1 MNPLKLALGF
11 FQCKQSQWFFQVVCQ
26 SAGALGGEPGSRRRV
41 AGQPSRV
48 GAGNAASKS
57 TAGSACEIRAS
68 LLGRCEATSLPWAGG
83 RRRVAEDVVGWR
95 RTSPSRG
102 HPCARSRGLSAQ
114 EERRGRLGCARLW
127 TLALFSNRYGNEIRS
142 WYSSRYGNHEL
153 TVKVNCPQP
162 LPHLRTR
169 RPPPGPGSVPAGP
182 GRAGRGVGKLQGSDL
197 RHGTDWEA
205 GVVQSPRCH

>member
-26 SAGALGGEPGSRRRV
+26 SAGALSGKLGSRRRV

-57 TAGSACEIRAS
+57 TAGSASEIRAS
-68 LLGRCEATSLPWAGG
+68 PLGDARGHPCPGAGG
-83 RRRVAEDVVGWR
+83 RRRVAEDAVGWQ
-95 RTSPSRG
+95 RTTPPSWG
-102 HPCARSRGLSAQ
+102 HPCARSRKRSRGLSAQ
-114 EERRGRLGCARLW
+114 EGWRVRLGCARLW

-153 TVKVNCPQP
+153 TVNVNGPQP
-162 LPHLRTR
+162 FTTPEDSTSSSW
-169 RPPPGPGSVPAGP
+169 PGSFPAGQ
-182 GRAGRGVGKLQGSDL
+182 GRQGWAGQEG
-197 RHGTDWEA
+197 A
-205 GVVQSPRCH
+205 